1 MAEFRSVDL
10 ASGIKRAIYE
20 NTTTA
25 LVKSIITNVF
35 IILAAAAGV
44 ILLLKNGG
52 DAGTRKVKQITAP
65 VASRVADAVPIR
77 PQTIQG
83 QIDNFHQPV
92 ALERIRSWGPDIKY
106 SFMLTVSANPKLN
119 QPSVRVVLTYQTA
132 APIVLEIQYTVPQN
146 MFDMI
151 QANPATKNKFDGVA
165 VQVTTEGAGYNT
177 SALLKLDPQRRAD
190 DRKWL
195 SYNLILPPATKEI
208 HFWIAGIPPRYDV
221 SGANCAISLPQL
233 RVTPAKVPAASGAEP
248 SSTTKNP

>member
-65 VASRVADAVPIR
+65 VASRVADAVPLR

-83 QIDNFHQPV
+83 QVDNFHEPIT
-92 ALERIRSWGPDIKY
+92 LERIRSWGPDIKY
-106 SFMLTVSANPKLN
+106 SFMLAVSPNPKLN
-119 QPSVRVVLTYQTA
+119 QPRVRVVLTYQTA
-132 APIVLEIQYTVPQN
+132 APIVLEIQYTVTQN

-151 QANPATKNKFDGVA
+151 QANPATKNEFDGVA

-177 SALLKLDPQRRAD
+177 SALLKLDPRRLAG

-208 HFWIAGIPPRYDV
+208 HFGIAGIPPRYNV
-221 SGANCAISLPQL
+221 SWANCAISLPQL
-233 RVTPAKVPAASGAEP
+233 RVAPAQVPATSGAER